1 MEGLVIKSR
10 QYILQACS
18 IRVLVICIK
27 IFSRIV
33 GSIIICK
40 RRRPYLRASVA
51 CVFSYLV

>member
-40 RRRPYLRASVA
+40 RRRPLRASVA